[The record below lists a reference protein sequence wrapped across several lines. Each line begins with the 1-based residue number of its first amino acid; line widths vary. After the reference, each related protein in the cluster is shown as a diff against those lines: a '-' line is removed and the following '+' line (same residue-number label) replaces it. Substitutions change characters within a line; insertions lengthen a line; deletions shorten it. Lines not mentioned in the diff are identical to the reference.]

1 MFTGW
6 TELVDM
12 MVDFTSEDS
21 MPVHDNHTEYYA
33 FLVVFVFLGS
43 FFSLN
48 MFVAVAVDTFKN
60 TQKMVGLFMW

>member
-6 TELVDM
+6 TELVEM
-12 MVDFTSEDS
+12 MVDFTSENS
-21 MPVHDNHTEYYA
+21 MPTRDNHTEYYA
-33 FLVVFVFLGS
+33 FVVVFVFLGA

-60 TQKMVGLFMW
+60 TQKMVSGSIH